1 MIVKSEL
8 FHGSVHDSYMLLPS
22 FKIIPH
28 FMIHVP
34 HSSEARNHSSFI
46 TQHFLCRMYNKEQNF
61 SDPFFV
67 TLQNLQGT
75 VLWVITPASLTAFPV
90 QLSIW
95 AGAPP
100 FRYMAAINVFHHWLA
115 ATFVICN
122 PASSRIP
129 HWWGRPLPSQAT
141 VRWPPRLIPTPASFR
156 SWQRKTSEVILVKLA
171 TNPPWPITTLS
182 RVPETSEAGPF

>member
-1 MIVKSEL
+1 
-8 FHGSVHDSYMLLPS
+8 
-22 FKIIPH
+22 
-28 FMIHVP
+28 MIHVP
-34 HSSEARNHSSFI
+34 APQWSAKPFKFSNSASSFYYR
-46 TQHFLCRMYNKEQNF
+46 LKEQNF
-61 SDPFFV
+61 YDPFFV
-67 TLQNLQGT
+67 SLQNLQGT